1 MKQCPM
7 LFLFN
12 HYNACH
18 KFEPDKY
25 QRFLG
30 HKNIEHDFLPNC
42 DPRDS
47 IKWLFRI
54 FVTHFE
60 PNLE

>member
-1 MKQCPM
+1 MSHVM
-7 LFLFN
+7 FLFN
-12 HYNACH
+12 HYNTCH
-18 KFEPDKY
+18 KFESDKY
-25 QRFLG
+25 QRFLSRE
-30 HKNIEHDFLPNC
+30 NIEHDFLPNS